1 MEPLATLADYE
12 ARHGPAEDPERV
24 SALLGDATAY
34 ILAQGARP
42 DPSDEVVAVNL
53 ARVCCSVAA
62 RALSA
67 GGYAGLESVSQG
79 ADGYTASVK
88 VYNPGGDLYLTR
100 EERRSLGIGGCSV
113 GAVEPEIGRGRRW
126 CRPSRTSA

>member
-1 MEPLATLADYE
+1 MEPLATLDDYE

-24 SALLGDATAY
+24 AALLDDATAF
-34 ILAQGARP
+34 ILSQGARP
-42 DPSDEVVAVNL
+42 DPSDDVLTANL

-100 EERRSLGIGGCSV
+100 AERESIGIGGGSF
-113 GAVEPEIGRGRRW
+113 GAILPDIGRGR
-126 CRPSRTSA
+126 P

>member
-12 ARHGPAEDPERV
+12 ARHGPAEDPARV
-24 SALLGDATAY
+24 SALLDDATAFV
-34 ILAQGARP
+34 LAQGARP
-42 DPSDEVVAVNL
+42 DPSDDVLTANL

-100 EERRSLGIGGCSV
+100 AERESIGIGGGSF
-113 GAVEPEIGRGRRW
+113 GAILPDIGRGR
-126 CRPSRTSA
+126 A